1 MLSTRAVT
9 VDVDSEQSAI
19 HAACEAGDIT
29 RIRAAL
35 LEGEKTA
42 NLYHDGLTPLHAA
55 VLRAPHLAQASDVIQ
70 LLLDHGADINAQTR
84 GDEDTALHL
93 VVEKGDFPRDFSLV
107 LMLLEHHV
115 DLSVRNRKLRTAYD
129 CALAQ
134 GYYELAST
142 LEGSMPPEQAREFY
156 IRKIGEKFGPYII
169 AAVLRSDPDM
179 LEENILRGGNPNM
192 LNKHGAG
199 AIHYAI
205 THCTLPVMQV
215 LQALAEA
222 GADVNLR
229 DDEGDTALNLA
240 IKSKVLRESGHMVP
254 VVTFLVE
261 NGTDP
266 SFQDLDGRDA
276 FQLAED
282 RGYDDVL
289 DILRAPRQRPR
300 PPPPK
305 EEEITEPEVEVEE
318 NETESQPEVDLED
331 IPEVDPEV
339 EDEEVEPEADPQ
351 VPAEN
356 RQTEEFPDP
365 NAPNKDGLYPI
376 HVATN
381 RENPAERHDLVESLL
396 ERGARVSQVDDKDGN
411 TALHLCAMKDLGD
424 TAEQLLGHHIDYTVK
439 NKEGKTAYDI
449 AKEGDAPSVAEAIE
463 RKEKEVQD
471 KWKKGKKAGFCVI
484 L

>member
-305 EEEITEPEVEVEE
+305 E
-318 NETESQPEVDLED
+318 
-331 IPEVDPEV
+331 
-339 EDEEVEPEADPQ
+339 VEPEADPQ
-351 VPAEN
+351 VPAEVSNEN

>member
-305 EEEITEPEVEVEE
+305 
-318 NETESQPEVDLED
+318 
-331 IPEVDPEV
+331 
-339 EDEEVEPEADPQ
+339 
-351 VPAEN
+351 N